1 MERTER
7 AMATVSAALE
17 LGSAP
22 ANPTALPREGAL
34 PSSRCRSRAHRPR
47 GRRREEGSR
56 AAGGCAPEPR
66 ERGGRPEIPPPGPPR
81 ASPERREGGSLLGS
95 GSAGRGGAG
104 AAGSSCGGA
113 RPARRGEDGDA
124 DEARTEAR

>member
-7 AMATVSAALE
+7 AMATVSAVLE

-81 ASPERREGGSLLGS
+81 APPERREGGSLLGS
-95 GSAGRGGAG
+95 GSAGHG

-124 DEARTEAR
+124 DEARTEVR

>member
-1 MERTER
+1 
-7 AMATVSAALE
+7 MAELEARPSAAELE
-17 LGSAP
+17 VP
-22 ANPTALPREGAL
+22 E
-34 PSSRCRSRAHRPR
+34 PSPQAA
-47 GRRREEGSR
+47 REEGSR
-56 AAGGCAPEPR
+56 AAGGCAPKPR

-81 ASPERREGGSLLGS
+81 APPERREGGSLLGS